1 MQQLKPQKWAKRRRK
16 SKIRLTVWVFL
27 GSPRVDLGSTG
38 PKIYGIIRYIVGPV
52 DYVRMS

>member
-1 MQQLKPQKWAKRRRK
+1 
-16 SKIRLTVWVFL
+16 L